1 MYPTQCDTCC
11 FVVQTRRHQL
21 LMMQEPCVC
30 RVTTSLLYR
39 VSHACSVQFT
49 KVAVLRLKGA
59 NTTGIHARE
68 SSHTVE

>member
-1 MYPTQCDTCC
+1 MLFCC
-11 FVVQTRRHQL
+11 ADKTTPVAHDARAV
-21 LMMQEPCVC
+21 CVC

-59 NTTGIHARE
+59 ITTGIHARGF
-68 SSHTVE
+68 SHTAE